1 MSHCTTLTGPLTHT
15 GVNVFQQ
22 ISNVAIKGIPTYSS
36 HFKSI
41 SVSDTTCALKFWGG
55 PGGAKEKQRHYSYP
69 SLLDRC

>member
-1 MSHCTTLTGPLTHT
+1 MSHCITLTGPLTHT

-22 ISNVAIKGIPTYSS
+22 ISNVPIKGIPTYSS

-41 SVSDTTCALKFWGG
+41 SVSDTTGALKFWGG

-69 SLLDRC
+69 SLLGRC